1 MIERL
6 RRTLSSEIKLIAFTA
21 VVVLLPTTVLSVLQY
36 RSLAEL
42 EKKTKAAVQEDLRQT
57 LQQVARQVAERLT
70 RSASDYFSQFEPKDF
85 EPQNLE
91 QTKERLSTFRQT
103 NPEVRQFFILADCS
117 CQKNQFA
124 LFYKP
129 DGWQL
134 VTESGFAGN
143 QLVKQAREQHRNAQ
157 LLHKP
162 GEHSHGADFWQ
173 DSCSVF
179 SGTHESGHKSQLEAF
194 VFLPL
199 KQPDQEHPYGHAGL
213 VLDDDYLKQQFFPR
227 HLSELLREAAVA
239 FNPTGAALLI
249 LDERQRAVYGD
260 TTKVKRYEARLPFTP
275 AFPKWELAIG
285 YNDTTIEAL
294 ARGNFQRSLLL
305 TGCVLALL
313 LGGMLFALRV
323 AARELKLAEAK
334 STFVSNVSHELK
346 TPLALIRL
354 FAETLELGRV
364 KNEEKAQEYYRI
376 INHESRRLTQLINN
390 ILDFSKIE
398 AGRKEYQFVTTDVAE
413 LVREVLKSYEYQMT
427 SAGFEIET
435 NVQTDLPSAL
445 LDRDAIAQAVLN
457 LLNNAVKYSDAVRRV
472 TVRVRA
478 QDRHIAIEVADCGIG
493 IPRAEHEKV
502 FEKFYRVST
511 GLVHDTKGTGL
522 GLALVKHIIEAH
534 RGRVLLESAPG
545 QGSRFTL
552 LLPACEA
559 EQRRAD
565 LGFDAGGYQ
574 VAENPH
580 H

>member
-6 RRTLSSEIKLIAFTA
+6 RQALSSEVRLIVFTA
-21 VVVLLPTTVLSVLQY
+21 VAVLLPTTVLSVLQY

-42 EKKTKAAVQEDLRQT
+42 EKKTKVAVQEDLRQT
-57 LQQVARQVAERLT
+57 LQQVARQVAERLV
-70 RSASDYFSQFEPKDF
+70 RSAGAYFGQFEPKDF
-85 EPQNLE
+85 EAQNLE
-91 QTKERLSTFRQT
+91 QTKERLSAFRQT
-103 NPEVRQFFILADCS
+103 HPEVAQFFVFSDCS
-117 CQKNQFA
+117 CQKNRFA
-124 LFYKP
+124 LFYLA

-134 VTESGFAGN
+134 VTEPEFADHR
-143 QLVKQAREQHRNAQ
+143 LVKHAREMHRNA
-157 LLHKP
+157 LLLQKP
-162 GEHSHGADFWQ
+162 GEPSHEADFWQ
-173 DSCSVF
+173 SCSMF
-179 SGTHESGHKSQLEAF
+179 SGTHEADSDAHLQSF

-199 KQPDQEHPYGHAGL
+199 KQPAKQQPYGHAGL
-213 VLDDDYLKQQFFPR
+213 VLDDGYIKRQFFPQ
-227 HLSELLREAAVA
+227 HLPELLRDSGVA
-239 FNPTGAALLI
+239 FNPAGAALLI

-260 TTKVKRYEARLPFTP
+260 AAKLKRYEVRLPFTP

-285 YNDTTIEAL
+285 YSDTTIEAL
-294 ARGNFQRSLLL
+294 ARSNFRRSLLL
-305 TGCVLALL
+305 TLCVLALL
-313 LGGMLFALRV
+313 LCGMLFTLRV

-398 AGRKEYQFVTTDVAE
+398 AGRKEYQFVATDVAQ
-413 LVREVLKSYEYQMT
+413 LVGEVLKSYEYQMT
-427 SAGFEIET
+427 SAGFAVELE
-435 NVQTDLPSAL
+435 LPNNLPPAS

-457 LLNNAVKYSDAVRRV
+457 LLDNAVKYSGAVKRV

-478 QDRHIAIEVADCGIG
+478 QDQQIAIEVADCGIG
-493 IPRAEHEKV
+493 IARAEQERV

-522 GLALVKHIIEAH
+522 GLALVKHIVEAH
-534 RGRVLLESAPG
+534 RGRVLLESVPE

-552 LLPACEA
+552 LLPALEVEPARAEA
-559 EQRRAD
+559 SS
-565 LGFDAGGYQ
+565 GIGGLQ